1 MAVVETALAQIEAE
15 NALEGAI
22 KLKEISYIRAEGHLH
37 TSGHASPVDLRAFAN
52 SMQPRWLVP
61 IHGVAWDTEAEG
73 FPRIRRLT
81 DGESMTLLADE

>member
-1 MAVVETALAQIEAE
+1 MIQNRTGYLQNDDGRLVQ
-15 NALEGAI
+15 NWFDDGGA
-22 KLKEISYIRAEGHLH
+22 RAAHLH

-81 DGESMTLLADE
+81 DGESMTLLAGE